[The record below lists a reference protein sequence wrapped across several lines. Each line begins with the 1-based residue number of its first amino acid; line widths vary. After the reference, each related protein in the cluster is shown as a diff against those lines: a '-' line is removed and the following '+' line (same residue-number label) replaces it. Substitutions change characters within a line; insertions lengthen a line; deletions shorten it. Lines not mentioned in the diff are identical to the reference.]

1 MMFWNRRKSRH
12 KNFLY
17 LRIIE
22 VRKDIVTLGLKISLK
37 DKSNQQMELLYLVD
51 KLSVKGKL
59 LRKYSR
65 RDKLINF

>member
-1 MMFWNRRKSRH
+1 MFWNRRKNRH

-37 DKSNQQMELLYLVD
+37 DKSKEQMELYYLVD
-51 KLSVKGKL
+51 KLSTKGKL

-65 RDKLINF
+65 RDRLINF